1 MTPILPGANT
11 NPAAPRTDGAAP
23 PNRAEHPARPG
34 GQSPSRIG
42 DGNARDGLRGS
53 QNAGPPPRQ
62 ASPTGIARTAGAA
75 ELSAQWRAALAG
87 ARGATSIH
95 DIGPSRKILVD
106 RAADPVTRSIGHQ
119 LRALHVTLMGFDT
132 TRQQFSE
139 VAHEVDLKLQEQ
151 TEMPE
156 QAVLI
161 AYDDLKVQ
169 WQLADM
175 RWPVAPQTP
184 TSPEY
189 AREA

>member
-11 NPAAPRTDGAAP
+11 NAGAPRTDGTSP
-23 PNRAEHPARPG
+23 PSRAEHPARPA

-42 DGNARDGLRGS
+42 NGNARDGLRGS

-75 ELSAQWRAALAG
+75 EQTAQWRAALAG

-95 DIGPSRKILVD
+95 DIGPSRKPLLD
-106 RAADPVTRSIGHQ
+106 RDADAVTRSIGHQ
-119 LRALHVTLMGFDT
+119 LRALHVTLMGFET

-139 VAHEVDLKLQEQ
+139 AAHEVDLKLQEQ

-175 RWPVAPQTP
+175 RWRVAPQTP
-184 TSPEY
+184 TGPDY
-189 AREA
+189 ARPA